1 MMPKS
6 NWVLLASLMAAAPA
20 FAAPPDDAAAP
31 PMVAAD
37 RPVATPVDEIDGAAG
52 MRDGSFLPLT
62 VAARIGEQR
71 VMGVALGGYDT
82 TGGGA
87 GGARFESV
95 VEGALAGRFAL
106 RVGVEYAPPDAQWS
120 PSVGARVAILRQERF
135 GVDLSMAALYKKAGF
150 SEPDGEIEII
160 VMLARRWNRFG
171 LFGNLAYGQGL
182 QAAERDGEV
191 RVALLYQLT
200 RRFHLGL
207 DARGRLDLGSGV

>member
-1 MMPKS
+1 
-6 NWVLLASLMAAAPA
+6 
-20 FAAPPDDAAAP
+20 
-31 PMVAAD
+31 
-37 RPVATPVDEIDGAAG
+37 
-52 MRDGSFLPLT
+52 
-62 VAARIGEQR
+62 
-71 VMGVALGGYDT
+71 MGVALGGYDT

-95 VEGALAGRFAL
+95 VEGALAGRFSL

-207 DARGRLDLGSGV
+207 DARGRFDLGSKGGGGVDKAFDLIVGPVAGVTVGHFVFLAQAGGRMAVVNENPIGGFTALGGVGAVY